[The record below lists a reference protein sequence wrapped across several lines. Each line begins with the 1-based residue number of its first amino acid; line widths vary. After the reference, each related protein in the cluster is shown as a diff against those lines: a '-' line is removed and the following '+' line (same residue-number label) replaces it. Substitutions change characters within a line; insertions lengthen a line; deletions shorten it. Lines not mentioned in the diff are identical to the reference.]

1 MREKKRGTNERI
13 KKEERGEAEDMGEEG
28 EDKKRM

>member
-1 MREKKRGTNERI
+1 MGEKKRGTNERI
-13 KKEERGEAEDMGEEG
+13 EKEERGEVEEMGEEG